1 MNKLKNTKKIYDQI
15 EVPDNLSEII
25 QQTLMKLLHLD
36 QQDISLNF
44 LFL

>member
-25 QQTLMKLLHLD
+25 QQTVNETLKQM
-36 QQDISLNF
+36 
-44 LFL
+44 